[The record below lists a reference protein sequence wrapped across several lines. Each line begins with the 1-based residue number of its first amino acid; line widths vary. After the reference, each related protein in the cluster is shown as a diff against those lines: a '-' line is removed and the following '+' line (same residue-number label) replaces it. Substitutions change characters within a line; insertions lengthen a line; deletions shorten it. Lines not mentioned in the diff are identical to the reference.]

1 MQVPA
6 QTGFNT
12 TAHTSRRAGANGEGD
27 GTRTK
32 LLRACPQALKAKAH
46 TSEGLMDA
54 APPLPPPQT
63 SQPSPP

>member
-46 TSEGLMDA
+46 TSEA
-54 APPLPPPQT
+54 
-63 SQPSPP
+63 